1 MNQLIDRYHRQV
13 KSMGLLRGWGEIM
26 KKKGKREGEKE
37 RVNEEEKREFIFYL
51 VVLDHMGK

>member
-1 MNQLIDRYHRQV
+1 
-13 KSMGLLRGWGEIM
+13 MGLLRGWGEIM

-37 RVNEEEKREFIFYL
+37 RGNEEEKREFIFYL